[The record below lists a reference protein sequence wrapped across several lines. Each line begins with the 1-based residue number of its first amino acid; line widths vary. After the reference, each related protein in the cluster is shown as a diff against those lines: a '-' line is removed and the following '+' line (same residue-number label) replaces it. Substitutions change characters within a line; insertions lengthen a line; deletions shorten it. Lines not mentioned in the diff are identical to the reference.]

1 MTSLDRIKNTQDDF
15 IQVHVPDGQSG
26 QWKVDTFIC
35 TEEESLSSYLRASFQ
50 GINSYIPQ
58 GQYKRLSFGNET
70 VMSNTPM
77 EVRTNRKFI
86 EVASGHILINGL
98 GLGMIL
104 NRILDKDSVKSIT
117 VVERSP
123 DVIKL
128 VAPTYSSSPKLSIH
142 LCDAFDF
149 QPPVG
154 LIYDAVWHD
163 IWTYISADN
172 IKEMRKLH
180 DKYKDCALWQG
191 AWCYEECL
199 AKWNDIRATK
209 NLIQYSIDPDAA
221 SGIKRGMRA

>member
-1 MTSLDRIKNTQDDF
+1 MASLNRIQLTPEDF

-26 QWKVDTFIC
+26 QWKVDTFTC
-35 TEEESLSSYLRASFQ
+35 TEEEAAASYLRAAIK
-50 GINSYIPQ
+50 GVDAYIPQ
-58 GQYKRLSFGNET
+58 GQYKRLSFGRET

-77 EVRTNRKFI
+77 EVRTNKRFVDI
-86 EVASGHILINGL
+86 ASGHILINGL

-104 NRILDKDSVKSIT
+104 NRLIDKDSVKSIT

-128 VAPTYSSSPKLSIH
+128 VAPTYTSSAKLSIH

-149 QPPVG
+149 QPPANMK
-154 LIYDAVWHD
+154 YDAVWHD

-172 IKEMRKLH
+172 LKEMRKLH
-180 DKYKDCALWQG
+180 DKYKDCSLWQG

-199 AKWNDIRATK
+199 KKWNEDRARV
-209 NLIQYSIDPDAA
+209 NSVRHSVDPEVVAR
-221 SGIKRGMRA
+221 ITNRMRA